1 MTQTNDFAL
10 CSQEPKLHL
19 LSRSKHQSDNAPE
32 IHGPFLKHKHM
43 TAWTTL
49 PKGSQVIDQPCLLS
63 KSNHPS
69 HWKCSRNPRS
79 FLKTT
84 TTKTTHTCT
93 HNYIDCPPL
102 KKKEREVNTR
112 THDRTDCPTK
122 GFLSHRPALLLFQ
135 VKLPISLKVF
145 KKSKVLTLWNENT
158 CLDCP
163 TKSSLSL
170 NQSCSLSDQGISLSC
185 LSRRTAVSTL
195 WNCACDHGLPCLPD

>member
-1 MTQTNDFAL
+1 MQNRSSKFLLGCETFRNHYGHKNLYVEFVQKQSHKRMKQTEPILFHSSNPKLMTQTNDFAL

-32 IHGPFLKHKHM
+32 IHGPFLKQKHM

-102 KKKEREVNTR
+102 KKKKRE
-112 THDRTDCPTK
+112 K
-122 GFLSHRPALLLFQ
+122 
-135 VKLPISLKVF
+135 
-145 KKSKVLTLWNENT
+145 
-158 CLDCP
+158 
-163 TKSSLSL
+163 
-170 NQSCSLSDQGISLSC
+170 
-185 LSRRTAVSTL
+185 
-195 WNCACDHGLPCLPD
+195 